1 MRAVGVGGVLAVGLL
16 AACNDAQTGEASR
29 FVTACSGSGMPSALC
44 ECMDE
49 NARKILDGALYEK
62 LVQAAEEAKLARE
75 GGSEDGMMDKLPEDL
90 TEEEVGQIGDF
101 LRASR
106 TQCRVD

>member
-1 MRAVGVGGVLAVGLL
+1 MRAGGVAGVLTVGLL
-16 AACNDAQTGEASR
+16 AACNDASR

-44 ECMDE
+44 ECLDE
-49 NARKILDGALYEK
+49 NARKILNGALYEK

-75 GGSEDGMMDKLPEDL
+75 AGSEDGMMDRLPEDL
-90 TEEEVGQIGDF
+90 TKEETGQIGDF
-101 LRASR
+101 LLATR

>member
-1 MRAVGVGGVLAVGLL
+1 MRAVGVAGVLAVGLL
-16 AACNDAQTGEASR
+16 AACNDAQTGASR
-29 FVTACSGSGMPSALC
+29 FVTACSGSGMSSALC

-49 NARKILDGALYEK
+49 NARKIVDGALYEK

-90 TEEEVGQIGDF
+90 TEEEVDQIGDF